1 MPNTVVRQ
9 LKGTVIV
16 SGIAS
21 ILLGILFLSEPL
33 LAGLSFC
40 YFTGGLLVATG
51 IAKMFFCIPNAEGP
65 APSVLDGVI
74 LFLFG
79 LLCFSMPNVIANIIT
94 VMSGI
99 YIIADGANTFSK
111 GMYAIR
117 AKISGGILLVIFAVI
132 FMICG
137 FVVMFA
143 PFAFIMVISGVSL
156 VCEGIFNLVLAATM
170 GKKLE
175 ELEKTA

>member
-1 MPNTVVRQ
+1 MPNIVLRQ

-21 ILLGILFLSEPL
+21 ILLGILFLSSPL

-40 YFTGGLLVATG
+40 YFIGGLLVATG
-51 IAKMFFCIPNAEGP
+51 IAKMFFSMPSADGP
-65 APSVLDGVI
+65 APSILDGVI

-79 LLCFSMPNVIANIIT
+79 LLCFSMPGVVANIIT
-94 VMSGI
+94 VMSGM

-117 AKISGGILLVIFAVI
+117 AKISGGVLLVIFAVI

-137 FVVMFA
+137 FFVMFA
-143 PFAFIMVISGVSL
+143 PFSFIMVLSGIVM
-156 VCEGIFNLVLAATM
+156 VFEGIFNLILAATI

-175 ELEKTA
+175 EVQQAK

>member
-1 MPNTVVRQ
+1 MPNTATRQ

-40 YFTGGLLVATG
+40 YFIGGLLIATG
-51 IAKMFFCIPNAEGP
+51 IAKMFFSMPSADGA

-79 LLCFSMPNVIANIIT
+79 LLCFSMPGVVANIIT

-99 YIIADGANTFSK
+99 YIIADGANNFSK

-117 AKISGGILLVIFAVI
+117 AKISGGIVLVIFSVI

-137 FVVMFA
+137 FFVMFA
-143 PFAFIMVISGVSL
+143 PFSFIMVLSGVVL
-156 VCEGIFNLVLAATM
+156 VLEGIFNLILGATL
-170 GKKLE
+170 GKKLDE
-175 ELEKTA
+175 AQQAE